1 MGFWSGIANTVT
13 GAYNAVTGSALG
25 TILSNIMPWL
35 GPILNVISIISVAI
49 TWLRKPDEPD
59 FNVDTTPEN
68 RAKGVLVN
76 KTSANAQ
83 IPVIYGTRKV
93 GGTIAFMET
102 SGTDN
107 EFLYMIMALAEGE
120 IDDITTIYINDNAVT
135 WSGDLSDGTSRTV
148 NSSDSNYYKDS
159 ASLITVIPH
168 YGLDSQTYDTT
179 IGGLD
184 SWTSNHRLRG
194 IAYIALK
201 FTWNQDAFGSIPSVH
216 ALVKGRKVY
225 NPNLDGTLTGGSGS
239 HRADTTTTWEYSDN
253 PIYCLLDYLRN
264 TRYGMGIENAAFDSN
279 FADWQTAGDVCDTDV
294 TNYSG
299 GDTIDIMDCHAV
311 VDTNKKC
318 IDNVKDLLSG
328 SRGFLNYSSGEY
340 KITVETTG
348 SASIT
353 LTEDNIIGG
362 INVTSKSKN
371 ERFNRVICTFVNPDK
386 NYQVDEAQYP
396 PVDDSGEA
404 SADQHANMKTADGG
418 ILLEGRYDLSTIANP
433 YQAQEMAEVI
443 LRRSRSSLDVTIIAD
458 ANAVELMVGDI
469 VAITHAT
476 PSFSAKEFRVMSSTL
491 NADCTVALQLTEHQ
505 DAYYTWATKT
515 QSATIP
521 NTTLPNPFSVTA
533 PASLTLTD
541 ELIIY
546 SEGIVLTRLNI
557 VVGAS
562 TDKFVQYYQV
572 EAKLSTESDYKIVS
586 QGTQL
591 NHELLNV
598 IDDKTYNVRV
608 KAINS
613 LGVSSSYTS
622 ENRLIVGATEP
633 PNDVDNFSVNMQ
645 GSNQMQLN
653 WDAVSD
659 LDVSF
664 YEIRYQNVTTGAQW
678 NKSNNWLQVPRTS
691 GTTKTTNAKTGAFLI
706 KAVDKLGN
714 ESNNET
720 IIYSNISSLQ
730 AFQNVSTMTEDLSLG
745 TYDADVALTDSSGT
759 NSIVLDTITDF
770 DDTVGNF
777 DSADGDFDLGG
788 TDATSNPSY
797 YTANI
802 DNEGFY
808 TLNQTLSLGGVY
820 DVSFTKNL
828 TIDQIE
834 DPYDL
839 FDDGRG
845 YTNFDDAPAPFD
857 GNDPTNAT
865 QSLQVAYS
873 DSSLGDATTFY
884 ALNATTTYK
893 GRYFNF
899 RLRMAN
905 TNNKVRGFVSGIVI
919 SVDME
924 KRVESGEDIAS
935 TTSTKVI
942 TFTNAFYATPAIG
955 ISAQNMATGDYYT
968 ITSKSA
974 TGFSIAFFNSGASG
988 VDRTFD
994 YVVQGYGLKT
1004 T

>member
-1 MGFWSGIANTVT
+1 MFGINIP
-13 GAYNAVTGSALG
+13 NPFEAVLD
-25 TILSNIMPWL
+25 IIMDVVD
-35 GPILNVISIISVAI
+35 IIVDIIEDVISWIIPMPEI
-49 TWLRKPDEPD
+49 PD
-59 FNVDTTPEN
+59 FGDNLPDQT
-68 RAKGVLVN
+68 AKGVLLN
-76 KTSANAQ
+76 KVSANAS
-83 IPVIYGTRKV
+83 IPIIYGTRKV
-93 GGTIAFMET
+93 GGNVVFMET
-102 SGTDN
+102 SGADN
-107 EFLYMIMALAEGE
+107 EFLYLIMVLSEGE
-120 IDDITTIYINDNAVT
+120 IDDVSTIYVNDNAVT

-148 NSSDSNYYKDS
+148 NTGDSNYYKDS
-159 ASLITVIPH
+159 TSLITVIPH

-179 IGGLD
+179 IGGLT

-194 IAYIALK
+194 LAYLAFK
-201 FTWNQDAFGSIPSVH
+201 FTWNQDTFGSIPTIH
-216 ALVKGRKVY
+216 AIVKGKKIY
-225 NPNLDGTLTGGSGS
+225 NPNLDGSITGGSGS
-239 HRADTTTTWEYSDN
+239 HRVDTTTTWEYSDN
-253 PIYCLLDYLRN
+253 PVYQLLDYLRN
-264 TRYGMGIENAAFDSN
+264 TRFGMGIANSYFDSN
-279 FADWQTAGDVCDTDV
+279 FADWQTAGDVCDVNITP
-294 TNYSG
+294 YSG
-299 GDTIDIMDCHAV
+299 ADEIDLMDSHAV
-311 VDTNKKC
+311 IDTSRKA
-318 IDNVKDLLSG
+318 IDNVKEIIKG
-328 SRGFLNYSSGEY
+328 CRGILNFTYGNY
-340 KITVETTG
+340 KILVETTG

-362 INVTSKSKN
+362 ITVASKN
-371 ERFNRVICTFVNPDK
+371 KNSRYNRVLVNFINPDK
-386 NYQVDEAQYP
+386 NYQSDEVQFP
-396 PVDDSGEA
+396 PVDDSAEA
-404 SADQHANMKTADGG
+404 SADRHATMKTADGDL
-418 ILLEGRYDLSTIANP
+418 LLEGRFDFPTLTNP
-433 YQAQEMAEVI
+433 YQAREMAEII
-443 LRRSRSSLDVTIIAD
+443 LRRSRSSLDVVIKAD
-458 ANAVELMVGDI
+458 GNAMELAIGDI
-469 VAITHAT
+469 VNVTHAT
-476 PSFSAKEFRVMSSTL
+476 PSFSAKAFRVQGLVL
-491 NADCTVALQLTEHQ
+491 NADMSVSLTLSEHQ
-505 DAYYTWATKT
+505 DSYYTFGT
-515 QSATIP
+515 QIVAATIP
-521 NTTLPNPFSVTA
+521 DTTLPNPFSVTA

-562 TDKFVQYYQV
+562 TDKFAQYYQV

-622 ENRLIVGATEP
+622 ANRLIVGATEP
-633 PNDVDNFSVNMQ
+633 PNDVENFSVNMQ

-653 WDAVSD
+653 WDSVSD

-730 AFQNVSTMTEDLSLG
+730 AFKNVQTLTEDLSLG

-770 DDTVGNF
+770 DSTVGNF
-777 DSADGDFDLGG
+777 DSPSGDFDLGG

-808 TLNQTLSLGGVY
+808 TLNQTLSLSGVY
-820 DVSFTKNL
+820 DVSFSKNL

-839 FDDGRG
+839 FDSGRG
-845 YTNFDDAPAPFD
+845 FTNFDDAPAPFD

-873 DSSLGDATTFY
+873 DSSLGAATTYY

-899 RLRMAN
+899 KLRMAN
-905 TNNKVRGFVSGIVI
+905 ANNKVRGFVSGIVI
-919 SVDME
+919 TVDME

-974 TGFSIAFFNSGASG
+974 TGFSITFYNSSASG
-988 VDRTFD
+988 VNRTFD

>member
-1 MGFWSGIANTVT
+1 MAWYTAVANAATS
-13 GAYNAVTGSALG
+13 AYNAVTGSALG

-476 PSFSAKEFRVMSSTL
+476 PSFSAKDFRVMSSTL

-505 DAYYTWATKT
+505 DSYYTWATQT
-515 QSATIP
+515 EVAEIP
-521 NTTLPNPFSVTA
+521 DTTLPNPFSVTA

-598 IDDKTYNVRV
+598 IDNKTYNVRV

-974 TGFSIAFFNSGASG
+974 TGFSITFYNSSASG
-988 VDRTFD
+988 VNRTFD

>member
-1 MGFWSGIANTVT
+1 MFGINIP
-13 GAYNAVTGSALG
+13 NPFEAVLD
-25 TILSNIMPWL
+25 IIMDVVD
-35 GPILNVISIISVAI
+35 IIVDIIEDVISWIIPMPEI
-49 TWLRKPDEPD
+49 PD
-59 FNVDTTPEN
+59 FGDNLPDQT
-68 RAKGVLVN
+68 AKGVLLN
-76 KTSANAQ
+76 KVSANAS
-83 IPVIYGTRKV
+83 IPIIYGTRKV
-93 GGTIAFMET
+93 GGNVVFMET
-102 SGTDN
+102 SGADN
-107 EFLYMIMALAEGE
+107 EFLYLIMVLSEGE
-120 IDDITTIYINDNAVT
+120 IDDVSTIYVNDNAVT

-148 NSSDSNYYKDS
+148 NTGDSNYYKDS
-159 ASLITVIPH
+159 TSLITVIPH

-179 IGGLD
+179 IGGLT

-194 IAYIALK
+194 LAYLAFK
-201 FTWNQDAFGSIPSVH
+201 FTWNQDTFGSIPTIH
-216 ALVKGRKVY
+216 AIVKGKKIY
-225 NPNLDGTLTGGSGS
+225 NPNLDGSITGGSGS
-239 HRADTTTTWEYSDN
+239 HRVDTTTTWEYSDN
-253 PIYCLLDYLRN
+253 PVYQLLDYLRN
-264 TRYGMGIENAAFDSN
+264 TRFGMGIANSYFDSN
-279 FADWQTAGDVCDTDV
+279 FADWQTAGDVCDVNITP
-294 TNYSG
+294 YSG
-299 GDTIDIMDCHAV
+299 ADEIDLMDSHAV
-311 VDTNKKC
+311 IDTSRKA
-318 IDNVKDLLSG
+318 IDNVKEIIKG
-328 SRGFLNYSSGEY
+328 CRGILNFTYGNY
-340 KITVETTG
+340 KILVETTG

-362 INVTSKSKN
+362 ITVASKN
-371 ERFNRVICTFVNPDK
+371 KNSRYNRVLVNFINPDK
-386 NYQVDEAQYP
+386 NYQSDEVQFP
-396 PVDDSGEA
+396 PVDDSAEA
-404 SADQHANMKTADGG
+404 SADRHATMKTADGDL
-418 ILLEGRYDLSTIANP
+418 LLEGRFDFPTLTNP
-433 YQAQEMAEVI
+433 YQAREMAEII
-443 LRRSRSSLDVTIIAD
+443 LRRSRSSLDVVIKAD
-458 ANAVELMVGDI
+458 GNAMELAIGDI
-469 VAITHAT
+469 VNVTHAT
-476 PSFSAKEFRVMSSTL
+476 PSFSAKAFRVQGLVL
-491 NADCTVALQLTEHQ
+491 NADMSVSLTLSEHQ
-505 DAYYTWATKT
+505 DSYYSFGT
-515 QSATIP
+515 QIVAATIP
-521 NTTLPNPFSVTA
+521 DTTLPNPFSVTA

-562 TDKFVQYYQV
+562 TDKFAQYYQV

-622 ENRLIVGATEP
+622 ANRLIVGATEP
-633 PNDVDNFSVNMQ
+633 PNDVENFSVNMQ

-653 WDAVSD
+653 WDSVSD

-730 AFQNVSTMTEDLSLG
+730 AFKNVQTLTEDLSLG
-745 TYDADVALTDSSGT
+745 TYDGDVALTDSSGT

-770 DDTVGNF
+770 DSTVGNF
-777 DSADGDFDLGG
+777 DSPSGDFDLGG

-808 TLNQTLSLGGVY
+808 TLNQTLSLSGVY
-820 DVSFTKNL
+820 DVSFSKNL

-839 FDDGRG
+839 FDSGRG
-845 YTNFDDAPAPFD
+845 FTNFDDAPAPFD

-873 DSSLGDATTFY
+873 DSSLGAATTYY

-899 RLRMAN
+899 KLRMAN
-905 TNNKVRGFVSGIVI
+905 ANNKVRGFVSGIVI
-919 SVDME
+919 TVDME

-974 TGFSIAFFNSGASG
+974 TGFSITFYNSSASG
-988 VDRTFD
+988 VNRTFD

>member
-1 MGFWSGIANTVT
+1 MFGINIP
-13 GAYNAVTGSALG
+13 NPFEAVLD
-25 TILSNIMPWL
+25 IIMDVVD
-35 GPILNVISIISVAI
+35 IIVDIIEDVISWIIPMPEI
-49 TWLRKPDEPD
+49 PD
-59 FNVDTTPEN
+59 FGDNLPDQT
-68 RAKGVLVN
+68 AKGVLLN
-76 KTSANAQ
+76 KVSANAS
-83 IPVIYGTRKV
+83 IPIIYGTRKV
-93 GGTIAFMET
+93 GGNVVFMET
-102 SGTDN
+102 SGADN
-107 EFLYMIMALAEGE
+107 EFLYLIMVLSEGE
-120 IDDITTIYINDNAVT
+120 IDDVSTIYVNDNAVT

-148 NSSDSNYYKDS
+148 NTGDSNYYKDS
-159 ASLITVIPH
+159 TSLITVIPH

-179 IGGLD
+179 IGGLT

-194 IAYIALK
+194 LAYLAFK
-201 FTWNQDAFGSIPSVH
+201 FTWNQDTFGSIPTIH
-216 ALVKGRKVY
+216 AIVKGKKIY
-225 NPNLDGTLTGGSGS
+225 NPNLDGSITGGSGS
-239 HRADTTTTWEYSDN
+239 HRVDTTTTWEYSDN
-253 PIYCLLDYLRN
+253 PVYQLLDYLRN
-264 TRYGMGIENAAFDSN
+264 TRFGMGIANSYFDSN
-279 FADWQTAGDVCDTDV
+279 FADWQTAGDVCDVNITP
-294 TNYSG
+294 YSG
-299 GDTIDIMDCHAV
+299 ADEIDLMDSHAV
-311 VDTNKKC
+311 IDTSRKA
-318 IDNVKDLLSG
+318 IDNVKEIIKG
-328 SRGFLNYSSGEY
+328 CRGILNFTYGNY
-340 KITVETTG
+340 KILVETTG

-362 INVTSKSKN
+362 ITVASKN
-371 ERFNRVICTFVNPDK
+371 KNSRYNRVLVNFINPDK
-386 NYQVDEAQYP
+386 NYQSDEVQFP
-396 PVDDSGEA
+396 PVDDSAEA
-404 SADQHANMKTADGG
+404 SADRHATMKTADGDL
-418 ILLEGRYDLSTIANP
+418 LLEGRFDFPTLTNP
-433 YQAQEMAEVI
+433 YQAREMAEII
-443 LRRSRSSLDVTIIAD
+443 LRRSRSSLDVVIKAD
-458 ANAVELMVGDI
+458 GNAMELAIGDI
-469 VAITHAT
+469 VNVTHAT
-476 PSFSAKEFRVMSSTL
+476 PSFSAKAFRVQGLVL
-491 NADCTVALQLTEHQ
+491 NADMSVSLTLSEHQ
-505 DAYYTWATKT
+505 DSYYSFGT
-515 QSATIP
+515 QIVAATIP
-521 NTTLPNPFSVTA
+521 DTTLPNPFSVTA
-533 PASLTLTD
+533 PARLTLTD

-546 SEGIVLTRLNI
+546 SEGIVLTRLHI

-562 TDKFVQYYQV
+562 TDKFAQYYQV

-622 ENRLIVGATEP
+622 ANRLIVGATEP
-633 PNDVDNFSVNMQ
+633 PNDVENFSVNMQ

-653 WDAVSD
+653 WDSVSD

-730 AFQNVSTMTEDLSLG
+730 AFKNVQTLTEDLSLG
-745 TYDADVALTDSSGT
+745 TYDGDVALTDSSGT

-770 DDTVGNF
+770 DSTVGNF
-777 DSADGDFDLGG
+777 DSPSGDFDLGG

-808 TLNQTLSLGGVY
+808 TLNQTLSLSGVY
-820 DVSFTKNL
+820 DVSFSKNL

-839 FDDGRG
+839 FDSGRG
-845 YTNFDDAPAPFD
+845 FTNFDDAPAPFD

-873 DSSLGDATTFY
+873 DSSLGAATTYY

-899 RLRMAN
+899 KLRMAN
-905 TNNKVRGFVSGIVI
+905 ANNKVRGFVSGIVI
-919 SVDME
+919 TVDME

-974 TGFSIAFFNSGASG
+974 TGFSITFYNSSASG
-988 VDRTFD
+988 VNRTFD

>member
-1 MGFWSGIANTVT
+1 MFGINIP
-13 GAYNAVTGSALG
+13 NPFEAVLD
-25 TILSNIMPWL
+25 IIMDVVD
-35 GPILNVISIISVAI
+35 IIVDIIEDVISWIIPMPEI
-49 TWLRKPDEPD
+49 PD
-59 FNVDTTPEN
+59 FGDNLPDQT
-68 RAKGVLVN
+68 AKGVLLN
-76 KTSANAQ
+76 KVSANAS
-83 IPVIYGTRKV
+83 IPIIYGTRKV
-93 GGTIAFMET
+93 GGNVVFMET
-102 SGTDN
+102 SGADN
-107 EFLYMIMALAEGE
+107 EFLYLIMVLSEGE
-120 IDDITTIYINDNAVT
+120 IDDVSTIYVNDNAVT

-148 NSSDSNYYKDS
+148 NTGDSNYYKDS
-159 ASLITVIPH
+159 TSLITVIPH

-179 IGGLD
+179 IGGLT

-194 IAYIALK
+194 LAYLAFK
-201 FTWNQDAFGSIPSVH
+201 FTWNQDTFGSIPTIH
-216 ALVKGRKVY
+216 AIVKGKKIY
-225 NPNLDGTLTGGSGS
+225 NPNLDGSITGGSGS
-239 HRADTTTTWEYSDN
+239 HRVDTTTTWEYSDN
-253 PIYCLLDYLRN
+253 PVYQLLDYLRN
-264 TRYGMGIENAAFDSN
+264 TRFGMGIANSYFDSN
-279 FADWQTAGDVCDTDV
+279 FADWQTAGDVCDVNITP
-294 TNYSG
+294 YSG
-299 GDTIDIMDCHAV
+299 ADEIDLMDSHAV
-311 VDTNKKC
+311 IDTSRKA
-318 IDNVKDLLSG
+318 IDNVKEIIKG
-328 SRGFLNYSSGEY
+328 CRGILNFTYGNY
-340 KITVETTG
+340 KILVETTG

-362 INVTSKSKN
+362 ITVASKN
-371 ERFNRVICTFVNPDK
+371 KNSRYNRVLVNFINPDK
-386 NYQVDEAQYP
+386 NYQSDEVQFP
-396 PVDDSGEA
+396 PVDDSAEA
-404 SADQHANMKTADGG
+404 SADRHATMKTADGDL
-418 ILLEGRYDLSTIANP
+418 LLEGRFDFPTLTNP
-433 YQAQEMAEVI
+433 YQAREMAEII
-443 LRRSRSSLDVTIIAD
+443 LRRSRSSLDVVIKAD
-458 ANAVELMVGDI
+458 GNAMELAIGDI
-469 VAITHAT
+469 VNVTHAT
-476 PSFSAKEFRVMSSTL
+476 PSFSAKAFRVQGLVL
-491 NADCTVALQLTEHQ
+491 NADMSVSLTLSEHQ
-505 DAYYTWATKT
+505 DSYYSFGT
-515 QSATIP
+515 QIVAATIP
-521 NTTLPNPFSVTA
+521 DTTLPNPFSVTA

-562 TDKFVQYYQV
+562 TDKFAQYYQV

-622 ENRLIVGATEP
+622 ANRLIVGATEP
-633 PNDVDNFSVNMQ
+633 PNDVENFSVNMQ

-653 WDAVSD
+653 WDSVSD

-730 AFQNVSTMTEDLSLG
+730 AFKNVQTLTEDLSLG
-745 TYDADVALTDSSGT
+745 TYDGDVALTDSSGT

-770 DDTVGNF
+770 DSTVGNF
-777 DSADGDFDLGG
+777 DSPSGDFDLGG

-808 TLNQTLSLGGVY
+808 TLNQTLSLSGVY
-820 DVSFTKNL
+820 DVSFSKNL

-839 FDDGRG
+839 FDSGRG
-845 YTNFDDAPAPFD
+845 FTSFDDAPAPFD

-873 DSSLGDATTFY
+873 DSSLGAATTYY

-899 RLRMAN
+899 KLRMAN
-905 TNNKVRGFVSGIVI
+905 ANNKVRGFVSGIVI
-919 SVDME
+919 TVDME

-974 TGFSIAFFNSGASG
+974 TGFSITFYNSSASG
-988 VDRTFD
+988 VNRTFD

>member
-1 MGFWSGIANTVT
+1 
-13 GAYNAVTGSALG
+13 
-25 TILSNIMPWL
+25 
-35 GPILNVISIISVAI
+35 
-49 TWLRKPDEPD
+49 
-59 FNVDTTPEN
+59 
-68 RAKGVLVN
+68 
-76 KTSANAQ
+76 
-83 IPVIYGTRKV
+83 
-93 GGTIAFMET
+93 
-102 SGTDN
+102 
-107 EFLYMIMALAEGE
+107 
-120 IDDITTIYINDNAVT
+120 
-135 WSGDLSDGTSRTV
+135 
-148 NSSDSNYYKDS
+148 
-159 ASLITVIPH
+159 
-168 YGLDSQTYDTT
+168 
-179 IGGLD
+179 
-184 SWTSNHRLRG
+184 
-194 IAYIALK
+194 
-201 FTWNQDAFGSIPSVH
+201 
-216 ALVKGRKVY
+216 
-225 NPNLDGTLTGGSGS
+225 
-239 HRADTTTTWEYSDN
+239 
-253 PIYCLLDYLRN
+253 
-264 TRYGMGIENAAFDSN
+264 
-279 FADWQTAGDVCDTDV
+279 
-294 TNYSG
+294 
-299 GDTIDIMDCHAV
+299 
-311 VDTNKKC
+311 
-318 IDNVKDLLSG
+318 
-328 SRGFLNYSSGEY
+328 
-340 KITVETTG
+340 
-348 SASIT
+348 
-353 LTEDNIIGG
+353 
-362 INVTSKSKN
+362 
-371 ERFNRVICTFVNPDK
+371 
-386 NYQVDEAQYP
+386 
-396 PVDDSGEA
+396 
-404 SADQHANMKTADGG
+404 
-418 ILLEGRYDLSTIANP
+418 
-433 YQAQEMAEVI
+433 
-443 LRRSRSSLDVTIIAD
+443 
-458 ANAVELMVGDI
+458 
-469 VAITHAT
+469 
-476 PSFSAKEFRVMSSTL
+476 MSSTL

-562 TDKFVQYYQV
+562 TDKFTQYYQV